1 MNDKEIKYSKH
12 AEEQIKE
19 RNIKKTM
26 VKRTLLQPHQIIQV
40 QKGRKIAKKIYIIE
54 GQKFLHRVVFVEH
67 KNFMEIITTYLTTKI
82 IKYRRDE

>member
-26 VKRTLLQPHQIIQV
+26 VKRTLLQPHQIIQG
-40 QKGRKIAKKIYIIE
+40 QKGRKIAQKIYIIE

-82 IKYRRDE
+82 IKYWRDE